1 MIASMNAEDIERFV
15 IAQSVEYAGYAQ
27 ALAEIQG
34 GRKYDHWIWYI
45 FPQLRALGRSH
56 NARFYGIADRTEAA
70 AYLAHPVL
78 GARLREISRAL
89 LEHRGKSAVAILGHI
104 DALKVCS
111 CMTLFD
117 YLAPNDVFV
126 EVLAAFYERQ
136 RCPLTLES
144 LGRTK

>member
-15 IAQSVEYAGYAQ
+15 IAQGVEYAGYAQ

-70 AYLAHPVL
+70 AYLAHPLL

-89 LEHRGKSAVAILGHI
+89 LEHSGKSAVSILGHI

-117 YLAPNDVFV
+117 YLAPNDVFA
-126 EVLAAFYERQ
+126 EVLAAFYEGQ
-136 RCPLTLES
+136 RCPLTLEL
-144 LGRTK
+144 LGE

>member
-1 MIASMNAEDIERFV
+1 MIADMNAEDIERFV
-15 IAQSVEYAGYAQ
+15 IAQDVEYAGYEQ
-27 ALAEIQG
+27 ALAEIRG

-56 NARFYGIADRTEAA
+56 NAHFYGIAHREEAA

-89 LEHRGKSAVAILGHI
+89 LAHRGKSAVSILGDI

-117 YLAPNDVFV
+117 SLAPEDVFA
-126 EVLAAFYERQ
+126 EVLEAFYDGK
-136 RCPLTLES
+136 RCPLTLE
-144 LGRTK
+144 LLAE

>member
-1 MIASMNAEDIERFV
+1 MIVRMTGEGIERFV
-15 IAQSVEYAGYAQ
+15 IAQDVEYAGYAQ
-27 ALAEIQG
+27 ALAEIKG

-45 FPQLRALGRSH
+45 FPQLRALGRSY
-56 NARFYGIADRTEAA
+56 NARFYGITHREEAV

-89 LEHRGKSAVAILGHI
+89 LAHRGKTAVAILGQI

-117 YLAPNDVFV
+117 SLAPNDVFA
-126 EVLAAFYERQ
+126 EVLAVFYDGK
-136 RCPLTLES
+136 RCPLTLE
-144 LGRTK
+144 LMQE

>member
-1 MIASMNAEDIERFV
+1 MNAEDIERFV
-15 IAQSVEYAGYAQ
+15 IAQDVEYAGYAQ
-27 ALAEIQG
+27 ALAEIRG

-56 NARFYGIADRTEAA
+56 NARFYGIAHRDEAA

-89 LEHRGKSAVAILGHI
+89 LAHRGKSAVAILGHI
-104 DALKVCS
+104 DAQKVRS

-117 YLAPNDVFV
+117 YLAPNDVFA
-126 EVLAAFYERQ
+126 EVLAAYYEGQ
-136 RCPLTLES
+136 RCPLTPEL
-144 LGRTK
+144 LGE